1 MVDVLQVPG
10 PEACTSTTEFL
21 KQFFI
26 VDFASVSFLKLF
38 ATAKLRQSGG
48 FSCAPQGVI
57 FNPMLRMTGWC
68 MSHKTDCSYLWPEH
82 CSWHW
87 QICYQMLVT
96 FSVQFN
102 LEKEKRFALR
112 KILFSSGWATP
123 NQRTRTTRT
132 CGVPGSSCNLAKVF
146 EPTTHKGNSI
156 RAKWGHIRAA
166 DTNSA
171 HMPSGMEEVIDSVL
185 QLSALKIV
193 LTKVKAVAAWSFK
206 RVFASLRWSPA
217 QWHLFKASKLYT
229 VTIFANLSYLDVFSP
244 AEGAKAICYRDRC
257 PRCLCF

>member
-1 MVDVLQVPG
+1 MYYKFRAPRPAHQQLSFWSNSLSWILHRSP
-10 PEACTSTTEFL
+10 
-21 KQFFI
+21 
-26 VDFASVSFLKLF
+26 FLKLF

-82 CSWHW
+82 CSWYW
-87 QICYQMLVT
+87 QICYQMLVVV
-96 FSVQFN
+96 SLQFN
-102 LEKEKRFALR
+102 FSKKKTVCAKKDSVFLR
-112 KILFSSGWATP
+112 LSHPKSEDQDHQDMW
-123 NQRTRTTRT
+123 
-132 CGVPGSSCNLAKVF
+132 CPGSSCNLAKVF

-193 LTKVKAVAAWSFK
+193 LTKVKAGAAWSFK
-206 RVFASLRWSPA
+206 RVFASLRWPPA